1 MKSHFVVAS
10 ALTFSGLVFACFCT
24 DSVAEEETGVQC
36 LFDGK
41 SLDGWEGKSQ
51 FWSVRDGVITG
62 QTTADNPTKGNTFLI
77 WRGGELGDFELSL
90 QFRMVGGNSGIQY
103 RSVELPDFVVSG
115 YQADFEAGDRF
126 IGILY
131 EEKGRGILALR
142 GQKVVIGEDGKKE
155 TVGTTCD
162 EEKFLASIKKEDWNE
177 YSITAK
183 GNHLVQK
190 INGFTTV
197 DVTDNQASKARQKGI
212 LALQL
217 HQGPPML
224 VQFKD
229 IKLKVLK

>member
-1 MKSHFVVAS
+1 MTRSWLSRTALLMTTLVLASSARAQDDGFKS
-10 ALTFSGLVFACFCT
+10 
-24 DSVAEEETGVQC
+24 

-41 SLDGWEGKSQ
+41 TLSGWEGKPQ

-62 QTTADNPTKGNTFLI
+62 QTTPENPTKGNTFLI
-77 WRGGELGDFELSL
+77 WKEGELGDFELRMK
-90 QFRMVGGNSGIQY
+90 FRIVGGNSGIQY
-103 RSVELPDFVVSG
+103 RSEHLGDFVVRG
-115 YQADFEAGDRF
+115 YQADFEAGKRF

-142 GQKVVIGEDGKKE
+142 GKKVVIGEDGKKE
-155 TVGTTCD
+155 TVGTTC
-162 EEKFLASIKKEDWNE
+162 EEPAMLASLRDEDWNE
-177 YSITAK
+177 YVITAQ

-197 DVTDNQASKARQKGI
+197 DVTDNQESKRRMRGI

-229 IKLKVLK
+229 IQLKCLD